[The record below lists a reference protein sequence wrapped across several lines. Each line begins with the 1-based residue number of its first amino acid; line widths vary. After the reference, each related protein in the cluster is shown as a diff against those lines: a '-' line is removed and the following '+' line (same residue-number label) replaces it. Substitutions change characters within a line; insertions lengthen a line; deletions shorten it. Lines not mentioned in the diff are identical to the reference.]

1 MFFPL
6 TFLIIGYLV
15 TYILTHYTSATE
27 LPLIIN
33 VAGDAKAIYDLEYNI
48 FEDDM
53 WATEILV
60 YSSVKICLTFVV
72 IHWFNMNPFS
82 FIQR

>member
-1 MFFPL
+1 MKFSMFFPL

-33 VAGDAKAIYDLEYNI
+33 VAGDAKTIYDLEYNI

-53 WATEILV
+53 
-60 YSSVKICLTFVV
+60 
-72 IHWFNMNPFS
+72 
-82 FIQR
+82 